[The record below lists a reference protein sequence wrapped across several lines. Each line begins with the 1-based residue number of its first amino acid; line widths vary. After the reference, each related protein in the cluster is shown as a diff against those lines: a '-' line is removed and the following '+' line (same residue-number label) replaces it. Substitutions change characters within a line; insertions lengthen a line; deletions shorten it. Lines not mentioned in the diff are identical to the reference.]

1 MEVASPVIA
10 TSQVWAAAVMR
21 VEDPAEVSN
30 TSIERRVS
38 SSVLERRGA
47 HMSLRIVVSLVM
59 VALTASWA
67 LAQSHYGNTKNGE
80 RIFQQHCA
88 GCHGTTGDGLGPEI
102 KELIVPPANFRAP
115 KSRTKTDM
123 ELYLAVK
130 QGVLFSPMHGWADR
144 LSDQEIRDVLRY
156 IRSLAPFNPIG

>member
-1 MEVASPVIA
+1 MTGGI
-10 TSQVWAAAVMR
+10 TG

-30 TSIERRVS
+30 TSIEHRES
-38 SSVLERRGA
+38 LSVRERRGA
-47 HMSLRIVVSLVM
+47 HMSLRIVVSLIV

-144 LSDQEIRDVLRY
+144 LSNQDMWDVLSY
-156 IRSLAPFNPIG
+156 IRTLAPFNPLG

>member
-1 MEVASPVIA
+1 MF
-10 TSQVWAAAVMR
+10 
-21 VEDPAEVSN
+21 
-30 TSIERRVS
+30 
-38 SSVLERRGA
+38 
-47 HMSLRIVVSLVM
+47 LRIVVSLVV

-67 LAQSHYGNTKNGE
+67 LAQSHSGNTKNGE

-115 KSRTKTDM
+115 KYRTKTDM
-123 ELYLAVK
+123 DLYLGIK

-156 IRSLAPFNPIG
+156 IRSLAPFNPLG

>member
-47 HMSLRIVVSLVM
+47 HMYLRIVVSLVM

-67 LAQSHYGNTKNGE
+67 LAQSHYGNTKNRE

-144 LSDQEIRDVLRY
+144 LSNQDMWDVLSY
-156 IRSLAPFNPIG
+156 IRTLAPFNPLG

>member
-1 MEVASPVIA
+1 MEAVRPVVDKEGMTGGI
-10 TSQVWAAAVMR
+10 TG

-30 TSIERRVS
+30 TSIEHRES
-38 SSVLERRGA
+38 LSVLERRGA
-47 HMSLRIVVSLVM
+47 HMSLRIVVSLIV

-144 LSDQEIRDVLRY
+144 LSNQDMWDVLSY
-156 IRSLAPFNPIG
+156 IRTLAPFNPLG